1 MAGMLEIEDVH
12 SYRGSSYVLQGVSMR
27 IERGTCTTVLGRNG
41 MGKTTLVRTLMGLTP
56 PRSGRILFEG
66 ADLAGRAPHR
76 IARRGIAIVP
86 QGRLLFP
93 SLTLEENLTLGAR
106 GTEAAG
112 AWTLAR
118 VYELFP
124 ALAGRRKHRGD
135 QLSGGEQQM
144 AAIGRAL
151 LTNPRLIL
159 MDEPSEGLA
168 PIVIAR
174 LQEIVAQLRDDG
186 LSILLVE
193 QNYRMGV
200 ALADHVYVLSK
211 GHVVWEGPP
220 AALEHADDV
229 RHTHLGV

>member
-1 MAGMLEIEDVH
+1 MLEVEDVH
-12 SYRGSSYVLQGVSMR
+12 TYRGDSYVLQGVSMSVAT
-27 IERGTCTTVLGRNG
+27 GACTTVLGRNG
-41 MGKTTLVRTLMGLTP
+41 MGKTTLVRTLCGLTP
-56 PRSGRILFEG
+56 PRRGRVV
-66 ADLAGRAPHR
+66 LAGEDVARKPVHR

-86 QGRLLFP
+86 QGRQLFP

-106 GTEAAG
+106 GNG
-112 AWTLAR
+112 PWTLER

-124 ALAGRRKHRGD
+124 SLAERRRNRGNE
-135 QLSGGEQQM
+135 LSGGEQQM

-151 LTNPRLIL
+151 LTNPRLVL

-168 PIVIAR
+168 PIIIHR
-174 LQEIVAQLRDDG
+174 LQEVIALLRDDG

-200 ALADHVYVLSK
+200 DLADRVYVLSK
-211 GHVVWEGPP
+211 GHVVWSGEPHD
-220 AALEHADDV
+220 LESADDI